1 LTFYES
7 IKNEF
12 KEEGMAIQ
20 KVFIVGTGL
29 MGAGIAQVCA
39 QAGLQIF
46 ITDVNQEI
54 LDRAMKNIAWS
65 IGKFI
70 EKGKLTENLE
80 TILSR
85 IRTGMDFTPA
95 NQVDLAIE
103 AVFEKL
109 DLKQEIFRKLDEIC
123 GVETLLASNTSAI
136 PITEIAAMTRR
147 PEKVLGLHFFNPV
160 PMMEVVEVVKGVKTS
175 EEAMRSG
182 VEFVRRI
189 GKEPIRVESDVP
201 GFLLNRINLI
211 GYVEAIRLLELGI
224 GTVADIDKGVRL
236 AFGRRMGPL
245 ETGDLVGLD
254 VSYGALTAIYE
265 ESKDIRYY
273 PPQLLRRKVKAGEL
287 GRKTGRGWYE
297 YDKDK
302 GLKDH

>member
-1 LTFYES
+1 
-7 IKNEF
+7 
-12 KEEGMAIQ
+12 
-20 KVFIVGTGL
+20 
-29 MGAGIAQVCA
+29 
-39 QAGLQIF
+39 
-46 ITDVNQEI
+46 
-54 LDRAMKNIAWS
+54 MKNIAWS

-70 EKGKLTENLE
+70 EKGKLAENLE

-236 AFGRRMGPL
+236 AFGRRMGPF

-265 ESKDIRYY
+265 ESKDMRYY

-297 YDKDK
+297 YNKDK